1 MKKNQRYAA
10 LGLTAGLLGGG
21 AAGLVLGTPGFS
33 AAAGGTTPSL
43 VQQEDAPD
51 DTTTD
56 GTTTDDT
63 TTDDTTTDDTTTDD
77 TTTDDTTTDD
87 TSERG
92 GSHLRESLQALV
104 DDGTLTSEQA
114 DAVAEHLV
122 ASRPD
127 HGGLGGGRG
136 HHRGP
141 GFDGEVVAG
150 IIGIDPEALHE
161 QLRAGSSLA
170 EIAEANGVDPQ
181 AVIDALVT
189 EATEHLALA
198 VENGRL
204 TQAEADERLADLTER
219 ITDRVNTPHEPRD

>member
-33 AAAGGTTPSL
+33 AAAGTAPSL
-43 VQQEDAPD
+43 VQQEDTPD
-51 DTTTD
+51 DTTTAD
-56 GTTTDDT
+56 DTTDDT
-63 TTDDTTTDDTTTDD
+63 TTDDTTTDDMTQ
-77 TTTDDTTTDD
+77 
-87 TSERG
+87 RG
-92 GSHLRESLQALV
+92 AAMGDHLRESLQVLV
-104 DDGTLTSEQA
+104 DDGTLTAEQA

-122 ASRPD
+122 ANRPD
-127 HGGLGGGRG
+127 RGELGGRG
-136 HHRGP
+136 HGHHRG
-141 GFDGEVVAG
+141 GAFDGEVVAG
-150 IIGIDPEALHE
+150 IIGIDAESLRE

-181 AVIDALVT
+181 VVIDALVA

-219 ITDRVNTPHEPRD
+219 TTERVNTAPEPRD